1 MRLAPSLL
9 SANFSNL
16 EKDIR
21 KLEASGIDILHVDV
35 MDGHFV
41 PNITI
46 GPLVVEAID
55 RITDLEL
62 DVHLMISDPG
72 RYIDAFASA
81 GADYLTVHCETD
93 PHLHRTL
100 HRIREKGVKAGVSVN
115 PGTSLHTVEEVLPI
129 LDLLLIMSVNPGF
142 GGQSFIE
149 SSLAK
154 ISKASDMR
162 KQAKADFL
170 IEVDGGIKAENAES
184 VVRAGADLLVAGSAV
199 FKDDRIEENVWRLR
213 EVIGMGALK

>member
-16 EKDIR
+16 ERDIR
-21 KLEASGIDILHVDV
+21 TLEASGIDILHVDV

-46 GPLVVEAID
+46 GPLVVEAI
-55 RITDLEL
+55 RKTTDLEL
-62 DVHLMISDPG
+62 DVHLMISEPG

-100 HRIREKGVKAGVSVN
+100 HGIREKGVKAGVSVN
-115 PGTSLHTVEEVLPI
+115 PGTSLHMVEEVLPM

-142 GGQSFIE
+142 GGQGFIE
-149 SSLAK
+149 ASLDK
-154 ISKASDMR
+154 ISKAAAMR
-162 KQAKADFL
+162 KAAGAGFA
-170 IEVDGGIKAENAES
+170 IEVDGGIKDTNAAR
-184 VVRAGADLLVAGSAV
+184 VVQAGADILVAGSAV
-199 FKDDRIEENVWRLR
+199 FRENRIEANVKRFLDVFGQVNR
-213 EVIGMGALK
+213 R